1 MYVCVFVCIYFYSYI
16 IAYITINRA
25 TNIKYS
31 NFNKYIQN
39 IYYIYRLLLIIIYL
53 GMFIE
58 KYTYI
63 MYLYV
68 TYT

>member
-1 MYVCVFVCIYFYSYI
+1 MYVCVGVCIYFYLYI
-16 IAYITINRA
+16 IAYITINRV

-39 IYYIYRLLLIIIYL
+39 IYYICRLLFIIYL
-53 GMFIE
+53 CEFIG
-58 KYTYI
+58 KYTYAI
-63 MYLYV
+63 YLYV